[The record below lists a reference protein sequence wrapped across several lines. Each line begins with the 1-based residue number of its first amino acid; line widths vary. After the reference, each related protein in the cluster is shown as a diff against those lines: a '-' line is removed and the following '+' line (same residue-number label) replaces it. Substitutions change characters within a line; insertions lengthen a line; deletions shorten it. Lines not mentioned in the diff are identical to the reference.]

1 MKDQD
6 NLESNTDKAIKQESE
21 ISNML
26 NFVKDNFKSEQKTDN
41 LISNSSSIS
50 NIPELI
56 SSVKVQKDIEKS
68 ATVTLEVLISSE
80 IYLLIK
86 SKSSIIDDMEK
97 NFNSYIKLDRIS
109 LDDHKE
115 LYIIKLTGSPN
126 QNSSAV
132 LFLQKLMVSMN
143 K

>member
-80 IYLLIK
+80 IYLLIM
-86 SKSSIIDDMEK
+86 SKSSIIDDMDK